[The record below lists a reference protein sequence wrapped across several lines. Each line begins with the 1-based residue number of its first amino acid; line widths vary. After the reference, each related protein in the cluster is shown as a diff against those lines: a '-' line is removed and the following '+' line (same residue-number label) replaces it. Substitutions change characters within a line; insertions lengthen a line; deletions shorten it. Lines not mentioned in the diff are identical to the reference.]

1 MNRMKMLFLFPGNID
16 PVIPAACPAM
26 IMNIIA
32 KDGQAFFFGSATVGT
47 FKSGIIFIGSYN
59 CQASAIRTFDTEA

>member
-1 MNRMKMLFLFPGNID
+1 MKRLKMLFLFPGNID
-16 PVIPAACPAM
+16 SVIPAACPAL

-32 KDGQAFFFGSATVGT
+32 EYGQTFFFEVAAVGT
-47 FKSGIIFIGSYN
+47 FKTGIIFIGSYN